1 MYLKRKKSYDYK
13 SNLIHLLQRKINIYD
28 TVNKN
33 VGNYFLNILLNIAKL
48 DIFYS
53 FISYIILLWL
63 YFQHIKNFSLL
74 IDQICKRN

>member
-1 MYLKRKKSYDYK
+1 MIYDFSGLISKLYLKKKSYDYK

-33 VGNYFLNILLNIAKL
+33 AGNYYFLTIFLNIAKL

-53 FISYIILLWL
+53 FIS
-63 YFQHIKNFSLL
+63 FL
-74 IDQICKRN
+74 I

>member
-33 VGNYFLNILLNIAKL
+33 VGNYFLSILLNIAKL

-63 YFQHIKNFSLL
+63 YLNSAYKKFFIVNRSNL
-74 IDQICKRN
+74 